1 MNLAKTDGRTPEEVL
16 LDHAFELL
24 LRLIERHLERTG
36 KDKPGENE

>member
-24 LRLIERHLERTG
+24 LRLIERYLEAEE
-36 KDKPGENE
+36 KKNEG